1 MQVTQYRRS
10 RKKLEHG
17 TSNVQLPTSNVKDA
31 RATQVH
37 AARVDLSL
45 YKIKMAFY
53 LIWVVLLFSPVCA
66 PAMDLLHVKRV
77 VDGDTLLLDNK
88 RFVRY
93 IGINAPEM
101 PHGNEHGEP
110 FGVEAKRE
118 NARLVGNQR
127 IYLVYDRER
136 VDRHGRELAYVYTNK
151 NIFINQLMLEKGW
164 AYCLFKPPNLRFH
177 ALFLKTQRLAMQGQ
191 QGMWHG
197 WEAKIQALVANKRS
211 RRFHREAC
219 SFGAQ
224 TKKSNRILFSSLWE
238 AFWAGYA
245 PCKKCFPK
253 GPFAVRAD

>member
-53 LIWVVLLFSPVCA
+53 LICVVLLFSPVCA

-93 IGINAPEM
+93 IGINAPEVQ
-101 PHGNEHGEP
+101 HGNEHGEP
-110 FGVEAKRE
+110 FGIEAK
-118 NARLVGNQR
+118 NYNMGLVGNR
-127 IYLVYDRER
+127 EIYLVYDQES
-136 VDRHGRELAYVYTNK
+136 VDRHGRELAYVYTND
-151 NIFINQLMLEKGW
+151 NIFINQMMLAQGW
-164 AYCLFKPPNLRFH
+164 AYCLFKPPNLRFQ

-191 QGMWHG
+191 RGMWHG
-197 WEAKIQALVANKRS
+197 WEAQTQTLLANKRS
-211 RRFHREAC
+211 RRFHRKAC
-219 SFGAQ
+219 PFGVQ
-224 TKKSNRILFSSLWE
+224 TKRSNRVFFSSLWD

-245 PCKKCFPK
+245 PCKKCFQE
-253 GPFAVRAD
+253 GAFVANED